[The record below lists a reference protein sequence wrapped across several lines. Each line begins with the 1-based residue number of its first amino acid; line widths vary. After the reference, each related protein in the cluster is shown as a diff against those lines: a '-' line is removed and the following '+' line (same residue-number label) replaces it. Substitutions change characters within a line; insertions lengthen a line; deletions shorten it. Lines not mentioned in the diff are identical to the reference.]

1 MGLFR
6 QNFMSTQKQIDY
18 ANALL
23 AKHEAQGT
31 LEDAIA
37 DLSPDLREEE
47 DIADW
52 FKRISVSEMSEVISS
67 LKDSLE
73 P

>member
-1 MGLFR
+1 MP
-6 QNFMSTQKQIDY
+6 TQKQIDY

-23 AKHEAQGT
+23 AKHEEAGT

-47 DIADW
+47 DIVDW
-52 FKRISVSEMSEVISS
+52 FKRLSVPDMSDVIAS

>member
-1 MGLFR
+1 MA
-6 QNFMSTQKQIDY
+6 THTTHY

-23 AKHEAQGT
+23 GGTGAGT
-31 LEDAIA
+31 LDEAIY

-52 FKRISVSEMSEVISS
+52 FKRLSVPEMSEVIDS
-67 LKDSLE
+67 LKDSLME
-73 P
+73 GR